1 MEGRDFQLRKVTCEE
16 ENVRTRDP
24 EVDPVV
30 EVDPFLLASC
40 TDGILPRRLNLV
52 TANLLQPKRPW
63 LEGQRGQTVETR
75 DRDKE
80 LEAEQPAE
88 PPVCLPEKAL
98 MR

>member
-1 MEGRDFQLRKVTCEE
+1 MEGRGLRRVTCVE
-16 ENVRTRDP
+16 ENDRTEAP

-30 EVDPFLLASC
+30 EADPFLPASYMDDIWPPRLSLATTSS
-40 TDGILPRRLNLV
+40 
-52 TANLLQPKRPW
+52 LQPILLW

-75 DRDKE
+75 GRDKE
-80 LEAEQPAE
+80 PEAEQPEE